1 MSAPPPE
8 ILCLGGG
15 YVATYLCRALR
26 GALRRREVTLTV
38 VDRYN
43 YHTFHGLVPEMLTGQ
58 IQPTNVLSAARVL
71 YRGARFVNG
80 DIDAI
85 DRVNRTVTVSRSLDG
100 RPFTLRYDHLVLAI
114 GAEDDL
120 KRYPGIAEHSF
131 RLKHYA
137 DCFQLRSHLVAML
150 ELAEIETDPVERER
164 LLTFIVAGGNY
175 AGVEVASELAHY
187 LPNLIRTNFP
197 GLTPDAARVHLVVSG
212 ARVLPELDARMPR
225 LVDVAE
231 RQLAR
236 GPLRIERHTRLAA
249 ATAEEAILAD
259 GKRLPT
265 RTIISCTGN
274 ARSPLLA
281 LFPTEGAGG
290 RIVTDAT
297 MRVEGTTDTWAAGD
311 CAAVPFPGGGT
322 TPPLA
327 IYAMMA
333 GRQLG
338 RNLRAVIRGRSPR
351 PYRFTGLGDACT
363 LGGGHAVAHL
373 KGFPL
378 TGRFAWLVWRC
389 FMIIYLPS
397 RERKLRVVV
406 DWLLQPWFGRD
417 VLDLKVT
424 PPVGFGSARYEPG
437 QTIVREGDV
446 GRSLFVIRS
455 GEVDVTKAT
464 ADGPVIIATLRA
476 GDHFGEAAV
485 FRNARRNA
493 SVVARTAVELLVLRR
508 EAVQALDQSLPG
520 FREKLPIREPNGAAA
535 GKQPADS

>member
-1 MSAPPPE
+1 MSSAPPE

-26 GALRRREVTLTV
+26 GAIRRGELTLTI

-43 YHTFHGLVPEMLTGQ
+43 YHTFHGLIPEMLTGQ

-85 DRVNRTVTVSRSLDG
+85 DRANRKVTVSRTLDG
-100 RPFTLRYDHLVLAI
+100 RTFELRYDHLVLGL
-114 GAEDDL
+114 GADDDL
-120 KRYPGIAEHSF
+120 KRFPGVAEHTF

-137 DCFQLRSHLVAML
+137 DCFQLRSHLVSML
-150 ELAEIETDPVERER
+150 ELAELESDPVERQR
-164 LLTFIVAGGNY
+164 LLTFVVAGGNY
-175 AGVEVASELAHY
+175 AGVEVSSAIAHY
-187 LPNLIRTNFP
+187 LPTLIRTRFP
-197 GLTPDAARVHLVVSG
+197 GLKPEAAQVHLIVSG
-212 ARVLPELDARMPR
+212 ARVLPELDSQRPK

-231 RQLAR
+231 RRLAK
-236 GPLRIERHTRLAA
+236 GPLRIERNTRLAA
-249 ATAEEAILAD
+249 ATAEEALLSN
-259 GKRLPT
+259 GKRIST

-274 ARSPLLA
+274 ARSRLLA
-281 LFPTEGAGG
+281 LFPTEGPGG
-290 RIVTDAT
+290 RIVTEPT
-297 MRVEGTTDTWAAGD
+297 MQVIGTTDTWAAGD

-338 RNLRAVIRGRSPR
+338 KNLRAVLRGKKPQ

-363 LGGGHAVAHL
+363 LGGGYAVAHL
-373 KGFPL
+373 KGVPI
-378 TGRFAWLVWRC
+378 TGRLAWIVWRC
-389 FMIIYLPS
+389 FMILYIPA
-397 RERKLRVVV
+397 RERKLRVVF

-417 VLDLKVT
+417 VLDLKI
-424 PPVGFGSARYEPG
+424 PLPAGFASARYEPG
-437 QTIVREGDV
+437 QLIVREGDV

-455 GEVDVTKAT
+455 GEVDVLKPT
-464 ADGPVIIATLRA
+464 ADGAAVIATLRE

-485 FRNARRNA
+485 FRNAPRNA
-493 SVVARTAVELLVLRR
+493 TVVARTVVELLVLRR
-508 EAVQALDQSLPG
+508 EAVQALDQGLPG
-520 FREKLPIREPNGAAA
+520 FRERLPVREPGVAAA
-535 GKQPADS
+535 TEL

>member
-85 DRVNRTVTVSRSLDG
+85 DRANRTVTVSRSLDG

-164 LLTFIVAGGNY
+164 LLTFVVAGGNY

-212 ARVLPELDARMPR
+212 ARVLPELDAGCRGSSTWPSGSSPAARCGSNATRASPPR
-225 LVDVAE
+225 PRR
-231 RQLAR
+231 RQFS
-236 GPLRIERHTRLAA
+236 P
-249 ATAEEAILAD
+249 
-259 GKRLPT
+259 
-265 RTIISCTGN
+265 TGN
-274 ARSPLLA
+274 ASPPARSSAAP
-281 LFPTEGAGG
+281 
-290 RIVTDAT
+290 AT
-297 MRVEGTTDTWAAGD
+297 PARPCSPSSPPRARAAG
-311 CAAVPFPGGGT
+311 
-322 TPPLA
+322 
-327 IYAMMA
+327 
-333 GRQLG
+333 
-338 RNLRAVIRGRSPR
+338 S
-351 PYRFTGLGDACT
+351 
-363 LGGGHAVAHL
+363 
-373 KGFPL
+373 
-378 TGRFAWLVWRC
+378 
-389 FMIIYLPS
+389 
-397 RERKLRVVV
+397 
-406 DWLLQPWFGRD
+406 
-417 VLDLKVT
+417 
-424 PPVGFGSARYEPG
+424 
-437 QTIVREGDV
+437 
-446 GRSLFVIRS
+446 
-455 GEVDVTKAT
+455 
-464 ADGPVIIATLRA
+464 
-476 GDHFGEAAV
+476 
-485 FRNARRNA
+485 
-493 SVVARTAVELLVLRR
+493 
-508 EAVQALDQSLPG
+508 
-520 FREKLPIREPNGAAA
+520 
-535 GKQPADS
+535 

>member
-1 MSAPPPE
+1 MNPPE

-26 GALRRREVTLTV
+26 GAIRRGELTLTI

-80 DIDAI
+80 DIDVI
-85 DRVNRTVTVSRSLDG
+85 DRVGRTVTVSRSLDG
-100 RPFTLRYDHLVLAI
+100 RPFVLRYDHLVLAL

-120 KRYPGIAEHSF
+120 SRYPGIAEHTF

-150 ELAEIETDPVERER
+150 ELAEVETDPAERER
-164 LLTFIVAGGNY
+164 LLTFVVAGGNF
-175 AGVEVASELAHY
+175 AGVEVSSELAHY
-187 LPNLIRTNFP
+187 LPALIRTRFP
-197 GLTPDAARVHLVVSG
+197 GLQPEAARVHLIVSG
-212 ARVLPELDARMPR
+212 DRVLPELDAQRPR

-231 RQLAR
+231 RHLAR

-249 ATAEEAILAD
+249 ATAEEAILAN
-259 GKRLPT
+259 GKRIPT
-265 RTIISCTGN
+265 RTIVSCTGN

-281 LFPTEGAGG
+281 GFPTEGPGG
-290 RIVTDAT
+290 RVVTDPT
-297 MRVEGTTDTWAAGD
+297 MQVTGTTDTWAAGD

-338 RNLRAVIRGRSPR
+338 RNLRAVLRGRRPR

-363 LGGGHAVAHL
+363 LGGCHAVAHL

-378 TGRFAWLVWRC
+378 TGRFAWFVWRC
-389 FMIIYLPS
+389 FMIIYLPAP
-397 RERKLRVVV
+397 ERKLRVIF
-406 DWLLQPWFGRD
+406 DWLLLPWFGRD
-417 VLDLKVT
+417 VLDLKIA
-424 PPVGFGSARYEPG
+424 PPVGLGSARYEPG

-455 GEVDVTKAT
+455 GEVEVVKAT
-464 ADGPVIIATLRA
+464 VDGPVVVATLRD

-508 EAVQALDQSLPG
+508 EAVHALDRSLPG
-520 FREKLPIREPNGAAA
+520 FRDRLPIREPGAAA
-535 GKQPADS
+535 LSEP